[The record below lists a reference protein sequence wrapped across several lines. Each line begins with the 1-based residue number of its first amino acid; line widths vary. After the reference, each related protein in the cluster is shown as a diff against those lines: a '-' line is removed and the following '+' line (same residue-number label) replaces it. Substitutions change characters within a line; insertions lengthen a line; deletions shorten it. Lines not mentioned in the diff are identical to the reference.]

1 MHSSPAFT
9 FLSIH
14 PEKTAI
20 SREGCELDV
29 VLQLNPAPLAP
40 ASIQRQ
46 PVAIAVVIDR
56 SGSMAGQKLQAACK
70 AAQQLANQLTADDLL
85 TVISF
90 DHQVQMVVPLGAP
103 SELTSSS
110 ISQIRAGGQTALF
123 DGWSLGMQTLL
134 QAKEINGY
142 QKRILLLTDG
152 QANVG
157 LRRCSEIAPLVGQAA
172 ENGISTSCIGLG
184 DDYEERLLTAMAEAG
199 SGNLVHLT
207 SPQQL
212 EAIFRAE
219 LEGLN
224 LTIGRNLQM
233 RVQLAQGVRLEQIY
247 NLIEPN
253 INSWIPLGSIQLGL
267 TPSLAIKLAIEPTM
281 QTEQDLYDL
290 LTVEAKWINMD
301 NNEENMQAVLR
312 LPVIEN
318 QWWDHQPRDPDVNRE
333 VLLQKAAQQRRQ
345 AMEGIDQGDILSS
358 SNSIKTALYS
368 LAKQQNTPEI
378 ERERQL
384 LDELLELI
392 STDKYSLARKVMGTQ
407 LFMRARGKK
416 LRNQDGSDDN

>member
-1 MHSSPAFT
+1 MQSSPAIT

-14 PEKTAI
+14 PEKTAV

-56 SGSMAGQKLQAACK
+56 SGSMAGLKLQAACK

-85 TVISF
+85 SVISF

-110 ISQIRAGGQTALF
+110 INQIRAGGQTALF
-123 DGWSLGMQTLL
+123 DGWRLGMEALL
-134 QAKEINGY
+134 EAKEINGH

-233 RVQLAQGVRLEQIY
+233 RVQLAQGVKLKQIY
-247 NLIEPN
+247 NLIEPSLN
-253 INSWIPLGSIQLGL
+253 GWIPLGSIQLGL
-267 TPSLAIKLAIEPTM
+267 TPSLAIQLVIDPTM
-281 QTEQDLYDL
+281 QTKQDLYDL
-290 LTVEAKWINMD
+290 LTVEAKWINME
-301 NNEENMQAVLR
+301 NNIENMRAVLR

-318 QWWDHQPRDPDVNRE
+318 QWWDHQPRDPDVDRE

-368 LAKQQNTPEI
+368 LAKEQNTPEI

-392 STDKYSLARKVMGTQ
+392 STDKHSLARKVMGTQ

-416 LRNQDGSDDN
+416 VRNQVGSYDN

>member
-123 DGWSLGMQTLL
+123 DGWSLGMQTLM

-233 RVQLAQGVRLEQIY
+233 RVQLAQGVRLKQIY

-253 INSWIPLGSIQLGL
+253 INSWIPLGSILLGL

-318 QWWDHQPRDPDVNRE
+318 QWWDRQPRDPDVNRE

>member
-1 MHSSPAFT
+1 MQSSPAIT

-56 SGSMAGQKLQAACK
+56 SGSMAGLKLQAACK

-85 TVISF
+85 SVISF

-110 ISQIRAGGQTALF
+110 INQIRAGGQTALF
-123 DGWSLGMQTLL
+123 DGWRLGMEALL
-134 QAKEINGY
+134 EAKEINGH

-233 RVQLAQGVRLEQIY
+233 RVQLAQGVKLKQIY
-247 NLIEPN
+247 NLIEPSLN
-253 INSWIPLGSIQLGL
+253 GWIPLGSIQLGL
-267 TPSLAIKLAIEPTM
+267 TPSLAIQLVIDPTM
-281 QTEQDLYDL
+281 QTKQDLYDL
-290 LTVEAKWINMD
+290 LTVEAKWINME
-301 NNEENMQAVLR
+301 NNIENMRAVLR

-368 LAKQQNTPEI
+368 LAKEQNTPEI

-392 STDKYSLARKVMGTQ
+392 STDKHSLARKVMGTQ

-416 LRNQDGSDDN
+416 VRNQVGSDDN